1 MGPNRSRDL
10 GECDSVTIPRLRRA
24 HTLPHSRPVFAI
36 ILGALLTITSACA
49 QPAAQRPVDPGNVGL
64 LAFCGYEDALANSKA
79 DWAVMASAE
88 SEFEVSLAAVDR
100 LERSYFAAS
109 SALAKVTPDS
119 DLYPSAQYVTAA
131 LIELT
136 SIFHGFKR
144 AFIYQDEAALQA
156 AQANYTTAYNT
167 LKSELETGALP
178 GAAAFSEMF
187 GAGSASCA
195 GIVTN
200 VSPATSEYSDAEPVN
215 RTVCSNGSGQ
225 YSVADLFSELG
236 AVELDRNDA
245 APFIAAYVEIGFRMQ
260 PLLELSSGP
269 LLNGLASILSGIMTL
284 DYLFNLDSTS
294 AEIYDETFL
303 LIVDGLEQARS
314 SCGDLGIDV

>member
-10 GECDSVTIPRLRRA
+10 GEPNSVTMQRSHRSR
-24 HTLPHSRPVFAI
+24 TLPHSRPVFAI

>member
-167 LKSELETGALP
+167 LKGELETGALP

-215 RTVCSNGSGQ
+215 RSVCKSENSQ
-225 YSVADLFSELG
+225 YSVTELFSELG
-236 AVELDRNDA
+236 AVQVDSDTA
-245 APFIAAYVEIGFRMQ
+245 KVVAAYVQVGYRMQ

-269 LLNGLASILSGIMTL
+269 LLKGLAVTLSGIMTL
-284 DYLFNLDSTS
+284 DYLLASNSTS
-294 AEIYDETFL
+294 EEEVEGTFS
-303 LIVDGLEQARS
+303 LIVDGLTQIRS
-314 SCGDLGIDV
+314 SCADLGIDV

>member
-1 MGPNRSRDL
+1 MTPKKATKL
-10 GECDSVTIPRLRRA
+10 RLFVIFLTVFL
-24 HTLPHSRPVFAI
+24 TLS
-36 ILGALLTITSACA
+36 SACA

-119 DLYPSAQYVTAA
+119 DLYPSAQYVTSA
-131 LIELT
+131 LIKLT
-136 SIFHGFKR
+136 LIFRDFKR
-144 AFIYQDEAALQA
+144 AIIYQDNAAVQQA
-156 AQANYTTAYNT
+156 QGDYATTYNT

-284 DYLFNLDSTS
+284 DYLFDIDSTS

>member
-1 MGPNRSRDL
+1 MA
-10 GECDSVTIPRLRRA
+10 PRKATKLR
-24 HTLPHSRPVFAI
+24 LFAI
-36 ILGALLTITSACA
+36 FFVVFLTLTSACA

-167 LKSELETGALP
+167 LKGELETGALP

-269 LLNGLASILSGIMTL
+269 LLNGLASIFSGIMTL
-284 DYLFNLDSTS
+284 DYLFDLDSTS

>member
-1 MGPNRSRDL
+1 MGVMTMTQKKATKL
-10 GECDSVTIPRLRRA
+10 RLFVIFLTVFL
-24 HTLPHSRPVFAI
+24 TLS
-36 ILGALLTITSACA
+36 SACA

-119 DLYPSAQYVTAA
+119 DLYPSAQYVTSA
-131 LIELT
+131 LIRLT
-136 SIFHGFKR
+136 LIFRDFKR
-144 AFIYQDEAALQA
+144 AIIYQDNAALQE
-156 AQANYTTAYNT
+156 AQGDYATTYNT

-200 VSPATSEYSDAEPVN
+200 VFPASSGYSDAEPIN
-215 RTVCSNGSGQ
+215 RIVCSNGSGQ

-236 AVELDRNDA
+236 AVELDSNDA

-284 DYLFNLDSTS
+284 DYLFDLDSTS

-303 LIVDGLEQARS
+303 LIVDGLEQTRS

>member
-1 MGPNRSRDL
+1 MGVMTMTPKKATKL
-10 GECDSVTIPRLRRA
+10 RLFVIFLTVFL
-24 HTLPHSRPVFAI
+24 TLS
-36 ILGALLTITSACA
+36 SACA

-119 DLYPSAQYVTAA
+119 DLYPSAQYVTSA
-131 LIELT
+131 LIKLT
-136 SIFHGFKR
+136 LIFRDFKR
-144 AFIYQDEAALQA
+144 AIIYQDNAAVQQA
-156 AQANYTTAYNT
+156 QGDYATTYNT

-284 DYLFNLDSTS
+284 DYLFDIDSTS

>member
-1 MGPNRSRDL
+1 MTQKKATKL
-10 GECDSVTIPRLRRA
+10 RLFVIFLTVFL
-24 HTLPHSRPVFAI
+24 TLS
-36 ILGALLTITSACA
+36 SACA

-88 SEFEVSLAAVDR
+88 SEFEVSLAAADR
-100 LERSYFAAS
+100 LERSHFAAS
-109 SALAKVTPDS
+109 SALAKVTPES
-119 DLYPSAQYVTAA
+119 DLYPSAQHVTSAIIKLT
-131 LIELT
+131 LI
-136 SIFHGFKR
+136 FRDFKR
-144 AFIYQDEAALQA
+144 AIIYQDNAAVQEAQGDYA
-156 AQANYTTAYNT
+156 TTYNT

-187 GAGSASCA
+187 GAGSTSCA
-195 GIVTN
+195 GVVTN
-200 VSPATSEYSDAEPVN
+200 VFPASSGYSDAEPIN
-215 RTVCSNGSGQ
+215 RIVCSNGSGQ

-236 AVELDRNDA
+236 AVELDSNDA

-284 DYLFNLDSTS
+284 DYLFDLDSTS

-303 LIVDGLEQARS
+303 LIVDGLEQTRS